1 MRRTEYLNRRLAIAI
16 REAEDADRIWRRTME
31 LPVAVDDERQLEQAA
46 RRLHAVWQ
54 EREWALARVAELRA
68 LVNPDRPAVSR
79 LARVQRRASFL
90 RWHAGRRAPRSAA
103 SR

>member
-1 MRRTEYLNRRLAIAI
+1 MEYFHRRLAIAI

-31 LPVAVDDERQLEQAA
+31 LPVAGDDERQLEQAA

-68 LVNPDRPAVSR
+68 MVDPQLPSASR

-90 RWHAGRRAPRSAA
+90 RWHAGRRMARSAT